1 MIRILACLALLL
13 LIPVSHAAN
22 PTQLC
27 PTAKTGDR
35 APSCSVPV
43 TCGVPTQANDMVRT
57 VVAAVQVWEP
67 YSTLTMGSNVMD
79 CTKGT
84 WSSVG
89 QIGLPLFSSL
99 PVPAPVFDDPPPVT
113 TPPVVTPPPVVVP
126 PAIISVTIKP
136 LEPSDPP
143 QAAVVY
149 SSLPAGAC
157 FSLSDGT
164 HTTQACL
171 PQ

>member
-1 MIRILACLALLL
+1 MSPRLPLSAVALVLLFLALRFT
-13 LIPVSHAAN
+13 PAFAAN

-27 PTAKTGDR
+27 PTAKTGDK
-35 APSCSVPV
+35 APACSAPV
-43 TCGVPTQANDMVRT
+43 ICAVPTQGTDMVRT
-57 VVAAVQVWEP
+57 VVAGVQVWEP
-67 YSTLTMGSNVMD
+67 YSTLTTGSNVMD

-89 QIGLPLFSSL
+89 LLGIPLFSSL
-99 PVPAPVFDDPPPVT
+99 PVPAPPFDPPPT
-113 TPPVVTPPPVVVP
+113 TPPVVTPPALV
-126 PAIISVTIKP
+126 SVTIKP
-136 LEPSDPP
+136 LATSDPP
-143 QAAVVY
+143 QTTVTY
-149 SSLPAGAC
+149 SAIPAGSC